1 MQVTEVRIKLMESS
15 EDRLRAF
22 CSITLD
28 HSFVIRDLKVIDGA
42 SGPFV
47 AMPSRKLSGHCYR
60 CNYKNH
66 LRAAYCNQ
74 CGTKL
79 KVMPPADSP
88 QKLYAD
94 VAHPVNSD
102 CREMI
107 SAAVLAEFDAELAR
121 SAQPGYRSRY
131 DDDFEAISESH
142 DDLFADGSSHHR
154 LPAREPQQ
162 PASGADVR
170 IDHPHDSSRRSSLDS
185 PGAPSRLSG
194 RSPRPPGTAAGQMSA
209 ASASPENDVH
219 VGDKMTVTET
229 ADDGCVHRIEAA
241 GFVAAVDQPFGKS
254 PHSPPPA
261 RERGDS
267 LRLPTETQIVAHP
280 SADIGGP
287 DSRRSDVFGLDHSE
301 SKMPPGEGGFGAG
314 IFD

>member
-1 MQVTEVRIKLMESS
+1 MQVTEVRIKLMEGS

-79 KVMPPADSP
+79 KVLVPSDSP

-107 SAAVLAEFDAELAR
+107 SAAVLAEFEAELAR
-121 SAQPGYRSRY
+121 AAQPGYRSRY

-142 DDLFADGSSHHR
+142 DDLF
-154 LPAREPQQ
+154 PAGNRSPGRELNPDT
-162 PASGADVR
+162 GGDNIR
-170 IDHPHDSSRRSSLDS
+170 IDNPHEATRRSSTDPPSALPPTVGRQPHPSGTSPLQAASHAGLPTIPTSSERTGDRPVAKGNAGNLIEASGFRVDS
-185 PGAPSRLSG
+185 PESTIENLAAQQQSAQPPHHQSQLH
-194 RSPRPPGTAAGQMSA
+194 RPPGTR
-209 ASASPENDVH
+209 PDLP
-219 VGDKMTVTET
+219 
-229 ADDGCVHRIEAA
+229 IESE
-241 GFVAAVDQPFGKS
+241 VPKS
-254 PHSPPPA
+254 
-261 RERGDS
+261 
-267 LRLPTETQIVAHP
+267 
-280 SADIGGP
+280 
-287 DSRRSDVFGLDHSE
+287 
-301 SKMPPGEGGFGAG
+301 EGGFGAG

>member
-1 MQVTEVRIKLMESS
+1 MQVTEVRIKLMEGS

-79 KVMPPADSP
+79 KIMVPTDSP

-107 SAAVLAEFDAELAR
+107 SAAVLAEFEAELAR
-121 SAQPGYRSRY
+121 AVQPGYRSRY
-131 DDDFEAISESH
+131 DEDFEAISESH
-142 DDLFADGSSHHR
+142 DDLFIGVSVNQR
-154 LPAREPQQ
+154 VPAGEP
-162 PASGADVR
+162 PPDNGASNVR
-170 IDHPHDSSRRSSLDS
+170 IDSPHDLTRRS
-185 PGAPSRLSG
+185 PAAPVRAPSVANDSG
-194 RSPRPPGTAAGQMSA
+194 SHQLMSDAGSRETGT
-209 ASASPENDVH
+209 DR
-219 VGDKMTVTET
+219 T
-229 ADDGCVHRIEAA
+229 
-241 GFVAAVDQPFGKS
+241 
-254 PHSPPPA
+254 
-261 RERGDS
+261 
-267 LRLPTETQIVAHP
+267 TQ
-280 SADIGGP
+280 
-287 DSRRSDVFGLDHSE
+287 
-301 SKMPPGEGGFGAG
+301 SKTSQEDGGFGAG
-314 IFD
+314 IFDL

>member
-1 MQVTEVRIKLMESS
+1 VQVTEVRIKLMEGS

-22 CSITLD
+22 CSITFD

-60 CNYKNH
+60 CHYKNH

-79 KVMPPADSP
+79 KVMAPADSP

-107 SAAVLAEFDAELAR
+107 SAAVLAEFGAELAR

-142 DDLFADGSSHHR
+142 DDLFPAGSPHQR
-154 LPAREPQQ
+154 LPTRGPQQ
-162 PASGADVR
+162 PVSGGDVR
-170 IDHPHDSSRRSSLDS
+170 IDHPHDAAPRSSQGS
-185 PGAPSRLSG
+185 PSA
-194 RSPRPPGTAAGQMSA
+194 SPRPSSVQPSSDRSSHPPGTASGQMSA
-209 ASASPENDVH
+209 AA
-219 VGDKMTVTET
+219 
-229 ADDGCVHRIEAA
+229 
-241 GFVAAVDQPFGKS
+241 AAVDQPFEKS
-254 PHSPPPA
+254 QHSPPAPAPPA

-267 LRLPTETQIVAHP
+267 PRLPAESQIVAP
-280 SADIGGP
+280 QSADIGNP
-287 DSRRSDVFGLDHSE
+287 SSRRSDAFGLNHNE
-301 SKMPPGEGGFGAG
+301 SRMPPGEGGFGAG

>member
-1 MQVTEVRIKLMESS
+1 MQVTEVRIKLMEGS

-79 KVMPPADSP
+79 KVMVLPDAP

-121 SAQPGYRSRY
+121 AAQPGYRSRY

-142 DDLFADGSSHHR
+142 DDLFPVASAGPRSSTR
-154 LPAREPQQ
+154 ELPPDA
-162 PASGADVR
+162 GGNNIR
-170 IDHPHDSSRRSSLDS
+170 IDNPHETLRRSAAD
-185 PGAPSRLSG
+185 PPSA
-194 RSPRPPGTAAGQMSA
+194 SPRPVAGQPDPSSLPPAQTASSTSSQTRPATDPLRGHASMASQVDRRPGTI
-209 ASASPENDVH
+209 PERPA
-219 VGDKMTVTET
+219 ET
-229 ADDGCVHRIEAA
+229 NFPR
-241 GFVAAVDQPFGKS
+241 P
-254 PHSPPPA
+254 
-261 RERGDS
+261 
-267 LRLPTETQIVAHP
+267 
-280 SADIGGP
+280 
-287 DSRRSDVFGLDHSE
+287 
-301 SKMPPGEGGFGAG
+301 EGGFGAG

>member
-1 MQVTEVRIKLMESS
+1 MQVTEVRIKLMEGS

-79 KVMPPADSP
+79 KAMVPPDSP

-107 SAAVLAEFDAELAR
+107 SAAVLTELEAELAR
-121 SAQPGYRSRY
+121 ASQPGYRSRY
-131 DDDFEAISESH
+131 DDDFEAISESQDEPFPVASAIH
-142 DDLFADGSSHHR
+142 RPPGGQPQTDTGGGKVRIDNSHEPPRRSPSDPTPHTFNRQSNPSDLPPDQIAAHTGPPTNPPSTKRGGDPLATKAIVGTTTDNSGYRVDSAATHANK
-154 LPAREPQQ
+154 LAAARQQPNRQQ
-162 PASGADVR
+162 PADRSHGDRQPVTSPDR
-170 IDHPHDSSRRSSLDS
+170 QTEPQPPTSDS
-185 PGAPSRLSG
+185 
-194 RSPRPPGTAAGQMSA
+194 
-209 ASASPENDVH
+209 
-219 VGDKMTVTET
+219 
-229 ADDGCVHRIEAA
+229 
-241 GFVAAVDQPFGKS
+241 
-254 PHSPPPA
+254 
-261 RERGDS
+261 
-267 LRLPTETQIVAHP
+267 
-280 SADIGGP
+280 
-287 DSRRSDVFGLDHSE
+287 
-301 SKMPPGEGGFGAG
+301 GFGAG

>member
-1 MQVTEVRIKLMESS
+1 MQVTEVRIKLMEGS

-79 KVMPPADSP
+79 KVMVPVDSP

-107 SAAVLAEFDAELAR
+107 STAVLAEFAAELAR
-121 SAQPGYRSRY
+121 AAQPGYRSRY

-142 DDLFADGSSHHR
+142 DDLFPIADSHQR
-154 LPAREPQQ
+154 LPSRDPQ
-162 PASGADVR
+162 PLAGGSNFR
-170 IDHPHDSSRRSSLDS
+170 IDHPHDSPRRSSMD
-185 PGAPSRLSG
+185 
-194 RSPRPPGTAAGQMSA
+194 PP
-209 ASASPENDVH
+209 SASPHQADSPPRLPEGGESEATSGKKSQAAPPPVYPHDEGEQLVIRENADDNNSHRHRIDAVGTKSDRGDLESKPPSDPRLSDS
-219 VGDKMTVTET
+219 VRQRGSSPPRQVESSTRSSETFIQNDTGDK
-229 ADDGCVHRIEAA
+229 
-241 GFVAAVDQPFGKS
+241 
-254 PHSPPPA
+254 
-261 RERGDS
+261 
-267 LRLPTETQIVAHP
+267 
-280 SADIGGP
+280 GG
-287 DSRRSDVFGLDHSE
+287 
-301 SKMPPGEGGFGAG
+301 SKPEVGGFGAG

>member
-1 MQVTEVRIKLMESS
+1 MQVTEVRIKLMEGS

-79 KVMPPADSP
+79 KVTVPADSP

-107 SAAVLAEFDAELAR
+107 STAVLSEFEAELAR
-121 SAQPGYRSRY
+121 AALPGYRSRY
-131 DDDFEAISESH
+131 DDDFESISESD
-142 DDLFADGSSHHR
+142 DDLFTGKPVDPIAQAPQGHSSTVISSADNSD
-154 LPAREPQQ
+154 L
-162 PASGADVR
+162 R
-170 IDHPHDSSRRSSLDS
+170 IDASHPIGKSLQPLAEPSAGKPDSASTSRSPNASVGQVDQWRPDRSEAPAPIISSR
-185 PGAPSRLSG
+185 
-194 RSPRPPGTAAGQMSA
+194 Q
-209 ASASPENDVH
+209 
-219 VGDKMTVTET
+219 
-229 ADDGCVHRIEAA
+229 
-241 GFVAAVDQPFGKS
+241 KS
-254 PHSPPPA
+254 
-261 RERGDS
+261 D
-267 LRLPTETQIVAHP
+267 
-280 SADIGGP
+280 
-287 DSRRSDVFGLDHSE
+287 
-301 SKMPPGEGGFGAG
+301 GGFGAG
-314 IFD
+314 IFE

>member
-1 MQVTEVRIKLMESS
+1 MQVTEVRIKLMEGS

-79 KVMPPADSP
+79 KVVVSTESP

-94 VAHPVNSD
+94 VAHPVNSE

-107 SAAVLAEFDAELAR
+107 SAAVLAEFQAELTRA
-121 SAQPGYRSRY
+121 SQPGYRSRY
-131 DDDFEAISESH
+131 DDDFDAISESH
-142 DDLFADGSSHHR
+142 DDLFRPVEAEVRTIAPPEDRG
-154 LPAREPQQ
+154 LPDPGRRVDDPQQ
-162 PASGADVR
+162 PLRPPRAAPAVASPR
-170 IDHPHDSSRRSSLDS
+170 QSDSS
-185 PGAPSRLSG
+185 
-194 RSPRPPGTAAGQMSA
+194 
-209 ASASPENDVH
+209 
-219 VGDKMTVTET
+219 
-229 ADDGCVHRIEAA
+229 
-241 GFVAAVDQPFGKS
+241 
-254 PHSPPPA
+254 SPPPLSSLLSSEPSGPVNPA
-261 RERGDS
+261 SHLDAQAGVSVSPPTANYRVDSPDAGSPTEPTS
-267 LRLPTETQIVAHP
+267 LRRSRPTKPATSNAARD
-280 SADIGGP
+280 ADFAAP
-287 DSRRSDVFGLDHSE
+287 APE
-301 SKMPPGEGGFGAG
+301 PPLRDDGFGAG

>member
-1 MQVTEVRIKLMESS
+1 VQVTEVRIKLMEGS

-22 CSITLD
+22 CSITFD

-79 KVMPPADSP
+79 KVMVPADSP

-107 SAAVLAEFDAELAR
+107 SAAVLAEFGAELAR

-142 DDLFADGSSHHR
+142 DDLYPSGPSQQR
-154 LPAREPQQ
+154 LPAREPQ
-162 PASGADVR
+162 PFASGGTVR
-170 IDHPHDSSRRSSLDS
+170 IDQPHDPASRSSMDT
-185 PGAPSRLSG
+185 PSA
-194 RSPRPPGTAAGQMSA
+194 SPRPSDPPPSSPRPRTESEMIRHQFADARSPGFGESDPCG
-209 ASASPENDVH
+209 SN
-219 VGDKMTVTET
+219 
-229 ADDGCVHRIEAA
+229 RIESN
-241 GFVAAVDQPFGKS
+241 V
-254 PHSPPPA
+254 
-261 RERGDS
+261 
-267 LRLPTETQIVAHP
+267 
-280 SADIGGP
+280 
-287 DSRRSDVFGLDHSE
+287 
-301 SKMPPGEGGFGAG
+301 PPGKVGFGAG

>member
-1 MQVTEVRIKLMESS
+1 MLKPGRESRNVQVTEVRIKLMEGS

-47 AMPSRKLSGHCYR
+47 AMPSRKLSGHCSR

-79 KVMPPADSP
+79 KVMVPADSP

-107 SAAVLAEFDAELAR
+107 SAAVLTEFGAELAR
-121 SAQPGYRSRY
+121 AAQPGYRSRY

-142 DDLFADGSSHHR
+142 DDLFPVGNSHQR
-154 LPAREPQQ
+154 STVREPL
-162 PASGADVR
+162 PSASGSNVR
-170 IDHPHDSSRRSSLDS
+170 IDRPHDSPRRSSID
-185 PGAPSRLSG
+185 PPSA
-194 RSPRPPGTAAGQMSA
+194 SPRPSERPPSPPGTASGQMSTSSEPLAHVQREALADADNNYLRRIDA
-209 ASASPENDVH
+209 ADP
-219 VGDKMTVTET
+219 GTTGT
-229 ADDGCVHRIEAA
+229 
-241 GFVAAVDQPFGKS
+241 AVDQPPETSQQS
-254 PHSPPPA
+254 PQSA

-267 LRLPTETQIVAHP
+267 PRTSTASQI
-280 SADIGGP
+280 IGNQST
-287 DSRRSDVFGLDHSE
+287 DVRSD
-301 SKMPPGEGGFGAG
+301 SKMPPVEGGFGAG
-314 IFD
+314 IFDSSHR

>member
-1 MQVTEVRIKLMESS
+1 MQVTEVRIKLMEGS

-79 KVMPPADSP
+79 KVLVPSDSP

-107 SAAVLAEFDAELAR
+107 SAAVLAEFEAELAR
-121 SAQPGYRSRY
+121 AAQPGYRSRY

-142 DDLFADGSSHHR
+142 DDLFPVGSAGHR
-154 LPAREPQQ
+154 SPARELQ
-162 PASGADVR
+162 ADTGGSNIR
-170 IDHPHDSSRRSSLDS
+170 IDNSHEALRRSPTD
-185 PGAPSRLSG
+185 
-194 RSPRPPGTAAGQMSA
+194 PP
-209 ASASPENDVH
+209 SASPHTVDRRPDPSGTSPLQAASHAGLPTIPTASERT
-219 VGDKMTVTET
+219 GDRPMAK
-229 ADDGCVHRIEAA
+229 GNSGNSIEAS
-241 GFVAAVDQPFGKS
+241 GFRVDSPESTVQNLAAQQQSAQP
-254 PHSPPPA
+254 PHHQSQSYRQPGTRPPDRPL
-261 RERGDS
+261 E
-267 LRLPTETQIVAHP
+267 
-280 SADIGGP
+280 
-287 DSRRSDVFGLDHSE
+287 SE
-301 SKMPPGEGGFGAG
+301 SPKSEGGFGAG

>member
-1 MQVTEVRIKLMESS
+1 MQVTEVRIKLMEGS

-79 KVMPPADSP
+79 KVVVPPDSP

-107 SAAVLAEFDAELAR
+107 SIAVLAEFEAELTRA
-121 SAQPGYRSRY
+121 AQPGYRSRY
-131 DDDFEAISESH
+131 DDDFDAISESH
-142 DDLFADGSSHHR
+142 DDLFPVGSTSQRAPQQDPQRDTVGNEIRIDNSHDAPHRSSTDPPSAAPRTVDRNPNPSGSVGSTPFQTASQMPMPPKPASSERSGGSSV
-154 LPAREPQQ
+154 
-162 PASGADVR
+162 ADKNAGSP
-170 IDHPHDSSRRSSLDS
+170 IRSNGLRVDS
-185 PGAPSRLSG
+185 PEPTVQNRAALQPSTEQS
-194 RSPRPPGTAAGQMSA
+194 SPQAHVYRQPGTRPDRS
-209 ASASPENDVH
+209 
-219 VGDKMTVTET
+219 
-229 ADDGCVHRIEAA
+229 IES
-241 GFVAAVDQPFGKS
+241 QIPKS
-254 PHSPPPA
+254 
-261 RERGDS
+261 ED
-267 LRLPTETQIVAHP
+267 
-280 SADIGGP
+280 
-287 DSRRSDVFGLDHSE
+287 
-301 SKMPPGEGGFGAG
+301 GFGAG

>member
-1 MQVTEVRIKLMESS
+1 MQVTEVRIKLMEGS

-79 KVMPPADSP
+79 KVVVPPDSP

-94 VAHPVNSD
+94 VAHPVNSE

-107 SAAVLAEFDAELAR
+107 SIAVLAEFEAELMRA
-121 SAQPGYRSRY
+121 AQPGYRSRY
-131 DDDFEAISESH
+131 DDDFDAISESH
-142 DDLFADGSSHHR
+142 DDLFPVGSATPRASQ
-154 LPAREPQQ
+154 LDPQLDL
-162 PASGADVR
+162 GGDTLR
-170 IDHPHDSSRRSSLDS
+170 IDNSHEAIHRSSTD
-185 PGAPSRLSG
+185 
-194 RSPRPPGTAAGQMSA
+194 PP
-209 ASASPENDVH
+209 SASPGTIDRQPGPSGSTGSTPRLQSGPQSGGSAAAKKNLGNTIESSGLRVDSA
-219 VGDKMTVTET
+219 ET
-229 ADDGCVHRIEAA
+229 IVQNRAEHHQSIQPSSQHSQVHRQPGARPDRSIE
-241 GFVAAVDQPFGKS
+241 S
-254 PHSPPPA
+254 
-261 RERGDS
+261 
-267 LRLPTETQIVAHP
+267 QIPKAE
-280 SADIGGP
+280 D
-287 DSRRSDVFGLDHSE
+287 
-301 SKMPPGEGGFGAG
+301 GFGAG